1 VRFVRLEIK
10 LSHFSTR
17 GNHLIR
23 YNIAVNI
30 ERGSDIRAWRIIFC
44 CTATGVHTAS
54 SHER

>member
-30 ERGSDIRAWRIIFC
+30 ERGSDIRVAHHLLLYGHGSAHSIKP
-44 CTATGVHTAS
+44 
-54 SHER
+54 